1 MGLSVALLRAVNVG
15 AANRI
20 RMDAL
25 RAVFLAAGYDDAV
38 TYIQTGNVVF
48 TATST
53 EDASRA
59 TIERQIN
66 NDLGLSITTI
76 LRTGDQMAAAV
87 ASNPFVADT
96 DDATRLYVGFLA
108 GEPSHDDVAA
118 LKALAFGEDAFR
130 VVGREI
136 YLRYAV
142 RSSQSKLTGALIERK
157 LHQPVT
163 VRNWAVTMKLAEMTR

>member
-1 MGLSVALLRAVNVG
+1 MGLTVALLRAVNVG
-15 AANRI
+15 AANRM

-25 RAVFLAAGYDDAV
+25 RGVFVSAGYDDAV

-48 TATST
+48 TST
-53 EDASRA
+53 DAEHVVRT

-66 NDLGLSITTI
+66 TELGLAITAI
-76 LRTGDQMAAAV
+76 VRTGAQMAAVV
-87 ASNPFVADT
+87 ARNPFGTDTADS
-96 DDATRLYVGFLA
+96 TRLYVGFLT
-108 GEPSHDDVAA
+108 GEPPRDDIAA
-118 LKALAFGEDAFR
+118 LEAMDFGDDAFR

-157 LHQPVT
+157 LRQQAT